1 MKSPVPKYFTIK
13 AILEARLA
21 RDFAPGDKLA
31 SEQTLCAEFK
41 VSRITIQQAL
51 RLLEKDGLLRRE
63 QGRGTFYSGPVTRRT
78 EMKPSQLLESVVRRQ
93 LSGYMRLLSSSV
105 VRAGP
110 RIAERLA
117 MSSDALVV
125 TLDRIGAV
133 ESEPIIFMRAYLP

>member
-31 SEQTLCAEFK
+31 SEQALCGEFK

-63 QGRGTFYSGPVTRRT
+63 QGRGTFYCGPITRRT
-78 EMKPSQLLESVVRRQ
+78 EMKPSQLLESVVKR
-93 LSGYMRLLSSSV
+93 
-105 VRAGP
+105 
-110 RIAERLA
+110 
-117 MSSDALVV
+117 
-125 TLDRIGAV
+125 
-133 ESEPIIFMRAYLP
+133 